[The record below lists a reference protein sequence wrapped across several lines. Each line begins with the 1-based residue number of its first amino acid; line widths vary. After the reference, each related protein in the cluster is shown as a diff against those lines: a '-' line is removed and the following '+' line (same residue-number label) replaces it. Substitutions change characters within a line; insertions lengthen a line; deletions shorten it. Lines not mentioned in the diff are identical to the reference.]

1 MSRVVYR
8 RWITIFEVM
17 IAIIIFGTWI
27 LVVMWTITSNIWW
40 LYEVK
45 NKDTA
50 IMIAKEW
57 MDIVYHVRDS
67 NIERN
72 GFWNC
77 ALIAAGEDD
86 ACGELFYDNIDKYFT
101 VWITLTGTYQ
111 MNAIATTGD
120 SSTAIRYHTWTLF
133 SETLTWVTTTLTWF
147 WYDHISEWWDD
158 TWFKRWITMKPV
170 SWYSDF
176 TWSILEITSEV
187 TYTRW
192 ENERS
197 VVLQSFIGDIR

>member
-1 MSRVVYR
+1 
-8 RWITIFEVM
+8 M

-40 LYEVK
+40 LYEVR

-50 IMIAKEW
+50 IIIAKEW

-77 ALIAAGEDD
+77 AMISESEED
-86 ACGELFYDNIDKYFT
+86 ACGELFYDDGDKYFT
-101 VWITLTGTYQ
+101 VWISLTGTYE
-111 MNAIATTGD
+111 MNTIATTGD
-120 SSTAIRYHTWTLF
+120 AATTIRYHTWTLY
-133 SETLTWVTTTLTWF
+133 SETLTWVTQTLTWF
-147 WYDHISEWWDD
+147 WYDHNSEWWED
-158 TWFKRWITMKPV
+158 TSFKRRITMRPV
-170 SWYSDF
+170 SWSWYADF

-187 TYTRW
+187 SYMRW
-192 ENERS
+192 NKERS
-197 VVLQSFIGDIR
+197 IILQSFIGDIR